1 MGLEVAYIDFIES
14 SISQV
19 SFDKSRYPLRM
30 LELGNQKIT
39 KNDVIQASTGKE
51 YFTSKGYEHIS
62 VDIKGLDG
70 ALEKNLTIEEDF
82 TEFIDHFD
90 VITNAGTTEHVGPF
104 EKQYTCFKIL
114 HDCLKIGGVAIH
126 MVPDVDQ
133 RDKLG
138 VWKNHCNFYY
148 SEVFFS
154 TLAERCKY
162 QLLSNTVINGLR
174 CTALRKTK
182 QWNFF
187 SDQEEFLKMISYRN
201 TDKDLWTEKIILN
214 RLNRLNQLRTTYGK
228 EETIHRS
235 N

>member
-1 MGLEVAYIDFIES
+1 MGLEVEYIKFIES

-19 SFDKSRYPLRM
+19 SFDESRYPLRM

-39 KNDVIQASTGKE
+39 KHDLITAATGKE
-51 YFTSKGYEHIS
+51 YFTLRGYEHVS
-62 VDIKGLDG
+62 VDIKALDG

-82 TEFIDHFD
+82 VEFVDYFD

-114 HDCLKIGGVAIH
+114 HDCLKIGGVAVH

-133 RDKLG
+133 RDTHG
-138 VWKNHCNFYY
+138 FWKTHCNFYY
-148 SEVFFS
+148 SDVFFT

-174 CTALRKTK
+174 CVALRKTK
-182 QWNFF
+182 HWEFF
-187 SDQEEFLKMISYRN
+187 SDRDEFLKLISYRN
-201 TDKDLWTEKIILN
+201 VDKDLWTEKII
-214 RLNRLNQLRTTYGK
+214 LNRLNQLRTTYGK
-228 EETIHRS
+228 EETVHGS
-235 N
+235 D